1 MSPAQSQYSRQ
12 RKACHCAASQ
22 SLKEEVDCATESLPG
37 RIMNITVTHALR
49 WTCDGCGK
57 PWITEPAQPTHT
69 PGALLD
75 LNTYGSSLSF
85 IPED

>member
-1 MSPAQSQYSRQ
+1 
-12 RKACHCAASQ
+12 
-22 SLKEEVDCATESLPG
+22 
-37 RIMNITVTHALR
+37 MNITVTHALR